1 MSFFEEDAESRRRTP
16 RPRRAAPSGGPASDQ
31 QTLLVRRGVA
41 LGGGVLLLLLLLF
54 LVNSCR
60 SSAKENGLKDYNRKV
75 SAIARESETQVGRP
89 FFGLFS
95 GDSAGSARDLQ
106 TGVAG
111 LRTEADTQLKRAE
124 GIKTPDEMAPAQ
136 RSLLIALELRR
147 DGLAFIAERV
157 RTALGDQGDAADEAN
172 TAIAGQMQSFLAS
185 DVIYR
190 TRVQPLIKS
199 ALDKAEIGGQD
210 IPGSKFLPDIA
221 WLSPATVSSRLGGSG
236 SGSGSG
242 SSNDEPAPGLHGNG
256 LQNVSVGDVRL
267 SPTGANRI
275 PAAGGAPT
283 FSVAFINQG
292 ENDEQ
297 DVRVDVRVAGG
308 GGQAITGSDTI
319 DSIAKGATATASVR
333 LPRAPATGAALTI
346 TVKIRAVPGEEK
358 TDNNEQEYRAL
369 FTE

>member
-1 MSFFEEDAESRRRTP
+1 MSFFEEDADSRRRTP

-54 LVNSCR
+54 LINSCR
-60 SSAKENGLKDYNRKV
+60 SSAKENGLKDYNREV
-75 SAIARESETQVGRP
+75 ASIARESESQVGRP

-111 LRTEADTQLKRAE
+111 LRTEADDQLERAE
-124 GIKTPDEMAPAQ
+124 RIDTPDEMTPAQ

-147 DGLAFIAERV
+147 DGLDFIAGRV
-157 RTALGDQGDAADEAN
+157 RTALGDEGDAADEAN

-185 DVIYR
+185 DVLYR
-190 TRVQPLIKS
+190 ARVQPLIKT
-199 ALDKAEIGGQD
+199 ALDDAEIGGQD

-221 WLSPATVSSRLGGSG
+221 WLSPATVASRLGGSG
-236 SGSGSG
+236 GGG
-242 SSNDEPAPGLHGNG
+242 SSSSDEDPAPGLHGNG
-256 LQNVSVGDVRL
+256 LQSVSVGDTRL
-267 SPTGANRI
+267 SPTAANRI

-297 DVRVDVRVAGG
+297 DVRVDVRVTGG

-319 DSIAKGATATASVR
+319 DSVARGATATASVR

-346 TVKIRAVPGEEK
+346 TVRVRPVPGEEK